1 MKKRLILKR
10 KIIIFLI
17 FLSAIIIFTSVNIKA
32 EADSNNQHVV
42 SVYKSM
48 HSSEDLKNIV
58 LLGDFNHV
66 DNSMKTSRNHL
77 FTMTIN
83 STYDHNHV
91 YTYIPDFKGHIVIC
105 EECGFEMHGPHMIKY
120 ADRNKDKAECV
131 DCKSMVN
138 LNTDFYAVEPE
149 YFG

>member
-42 SVYKSM
+42 SAYKSM

-66 DNSMKTSRNHL
+66 DNSMETSRNHL
-77 FTMTIN
+77 LTMTIN

-91 YTYIPDFKGHIVIC
+91 YTYIPDFKGHYNMWRMWIWNAWTS
-105 EECGFEMHGPHMIKY
+105 H
-120 ADRNKDKAECV
+120 D
-131 DCKSMVN
+131 
-138 LNTDFYAVEPE
+138 
-149 YFG
+149 